1 MTDRPILFSA
11 PMVRALLAGT
21 KTQTRRI
28 AKPRKGLTIG
38 DLKAS
43 GISVINETFP
53 SSFVALIPNREQ
65 IAAPPIEVGDRLW
78 VRESFSYDSLEGVV
92 RHMPCW
98 YWADGNPTYG
108 DWTKPKPSIFL
119 PRWASRLTLEVTG
132 VKVERLQ
139 DISVA
144 DIIAEG
150 TIEALDGSGLD
161 VGFATAVIAYAALWD
176 SINGPGSWVKNLW
189 VYAYTFAVTRDN
201 IDG

>member
-1 MTDRPILFSA
+1 MTDRQILFSA

-28 AKPRKGLTIG
+28 AKPR
-38 DLKAS
+38 
-43 GISVINETFP
+43 
-53 SSFVALIPNREQ
+53 
-65 IAAPPIEVGDRLW
+65 APPIAVGDRLW
-78 VRESFSYDSLEGVV
+78 VRESFSYDSLEGDGL
-92 RHMPCW
+92 RMPCW
-98 YWADGNPTYG
+98 YWADGNPTRG
-108 DWTKPKPSIFL
+108 DWTKPKPSIFM
-119 PRWASRLTLEVTG
+119 PRWASRLTLEVTR
-132 VKVERLQ
+132 VKVERLH

-150 TIEALDGSGLD
+150 TIEALGLD